1 MNVTVVRF
9 LRDDEAYGIT
19 PPISKSLPTEAD
31 LRQSKELEDTL
42 RQYGMFESP
51 EESEKRY
58 AHNVPKYRRQDSPS
72 RLSFRNAAGI
82 VALHFTA

>member
-1 MNVTVVRF
+1 MNVTLVRF

-31 LRQSKELEDTL
+31 LRQSKELEETL

-58 AHNVPKYRRQDSPS
+58 AHHE
-72 RLSFRNAAGI
+72 RNAVARI
-82 VALHFTA
+82 ALHSFSFQNASGMSLITA